1 MSQKFYTYITTNPNR
16 TVLYTGMTNNLQK
29 RIVEHYLKKE
39 LRKPM
44 QVEISVTVL
53 FGTILFLVLMKQYK
67 LKNISRERTEN
78 GRKS

>member
-1 MSQKFYTYITTNPNR
+1 MSQEFYTYISTNPNR
-16 TVLYTGMTNNLQK
+16 TTLYTGMTNNLQK
-29 RIVEHYLKKE
+29 RIVEHYLKRE
-39 LRKPM
+39 IRTPL

-67 LKNISRERTEN
+67 LKNISRERREN